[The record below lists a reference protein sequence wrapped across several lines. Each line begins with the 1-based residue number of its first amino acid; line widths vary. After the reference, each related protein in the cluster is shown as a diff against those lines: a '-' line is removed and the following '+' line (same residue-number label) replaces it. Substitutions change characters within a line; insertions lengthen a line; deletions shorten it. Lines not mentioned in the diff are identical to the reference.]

1 MANVNRLDGWLV
13 RLVVC
18 SLLTCLLIASER
30 ISHAQSKEQTSV
42 AMVGLDALG
51 MDEERVRRLETLFL
65 KELELLTGKRVPD
78 RRSVARLKRKLQA
91 CDGGNKCLA
100 SIGKAL
106 KVEFVVAGSV
116 GSLGDSFVLNIK
128 AVSSKDG
135 EELRRIESDPLRGQP
150 DELIDAI
157 RVAAYRLLAPEA
169 LVGSVSILA
178 DRAGAI
184 VELDS
189 KVIGKTPL
197 AQPIEGLPLG
207 DHALKVSAG
216 EFGEFSNTIQV
227 RFQKTTKVVVNL
239 VDLRVKGAD
248 DPNALDPTKTNNG
261 PPPKRWYQKT
271 WFLISAGVGAAI
283 LGGYVGFALS
293 DSSVVKCGSMPMES
307 ACGR

>member
-1 MANVNRLDGWLV
+1 LFAV
-13 RLVVC
+13 
-18 SLLTCLLIASER
+18 EK
-30 ISHAQSKEQTSV
+30 ISHAQSKEQPAV

-78 RRSVARLKRKLQA
+78 RRAVARLKRRLQS
-91 CDGGNKCLA
+91 CDGSNKCLGA
-100 SIGKAL
+100 IGKAL

-128 AVSSKDG
+128 AISKKG

-157 RVAAYRLLAPEA
+157 RVAAYRLLAPEE
-169 LVGSVSILA
+169 LVGSVTVLA
-178 DRAGAI
+178 DRAGAV

-197 AQPIEGLPLG
+197 AQPITGLPLG
-207 DHALKVSAG
+207 EHSLKVSAG
-216 EFGEFSNTIQV
+216 EFGEFSEKIQI

-239 VDLRVKGAD
+239 VDLRVNAPP
-248 DPNALDPTKTNNG
+248 DPNAGDPTKIKRG

-271 WFLISAGVGAAI
+271 WFLVTAGVGAAI
-283 LGGYVGFALS
+283 LGGYIGLTLADTPIIKC
-293 DSSVVKCGSMPMES
+293 DSMNAGSECIP
-307 ACGR
+307 